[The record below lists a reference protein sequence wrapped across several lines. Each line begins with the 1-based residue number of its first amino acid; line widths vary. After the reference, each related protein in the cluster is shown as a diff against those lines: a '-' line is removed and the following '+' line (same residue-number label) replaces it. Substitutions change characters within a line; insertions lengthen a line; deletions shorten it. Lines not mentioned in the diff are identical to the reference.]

1 MGRLKFAF
9 STDLY
14 GNDENEEILKRVTVS
29 NIDKFLKNTS
39 IEEYLDF
46 NSKSITNDGKFIT
59 LAYKYKCSDTIIE
72 DVEFVT
78 VNVIRELSLCDD
90 RIVKDLFAYLSGIEV
105 E

>member
-1 MGRLKFAF
+1 MKRLKFTF

-39 IEEYLDF
+39 IEEHFDF
-46 NSKSITNDGKFIT
+46 NSKSIVNDGKFIT
-59 LAYKYKCSDTIIE
+59 LTYESLDTIIE